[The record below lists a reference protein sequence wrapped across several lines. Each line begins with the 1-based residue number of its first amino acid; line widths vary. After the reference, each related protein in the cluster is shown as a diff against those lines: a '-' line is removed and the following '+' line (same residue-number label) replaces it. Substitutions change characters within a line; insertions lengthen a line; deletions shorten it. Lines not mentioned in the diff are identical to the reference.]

1 MEEKQTFK
9 LAVLASGNGSNLEAI
24 IDQLHGWPVESG
36 GTAGADKRT
45 IEVSL
50 VVCNS
55 PGAKAIARAREA
67 GIDCVVIPSEGCESL
82 ERHDLQM
89 VEAIRQAEADLVVL
103 AGYMRLLHPSFL
115 DAFPNRVINL
125 HPALLPA
132 FPGTTSI
139 ADAVE
144 YGVKVTGVTVH
155 YVDEGVDTGCIIA
168 QQPVLVEA
176 DDTADTLAARIHEA
190 EHELL
195 PRVIRMIAAGKVT
208 PPAAGSRKVRTE

>member
-1 MEEKQTFK
+1 MEDKKTFK
-9 LAVLASGNGSNLEAI
+9 LAVLASGNGSNLQAI
-24 IDQLHGWPVESG
+24 IDQLHGQRVESG
-36 GTAGADKRT
+36 GVSGAGERI

-55 PGAKAIARAREA
+55 PGARAIARAQEA
-67 GIDCVVIPSEGCESL
+67 GIDYVVIPSVDCESL
-82 ERHDLQM
+82 EQHDLQM
-89 VEAIRQAEADLVVL
+89 AEAIQKSGADLVVL

-115 DAFPNRVINL
+115 DAFPNKVINL

-155 YVDEGVDTGCIIA
+155 YVDEGVDTGCVIA
-168 QQPVLVEA
+168 QQPVPVEEG
-176 DDTADTLAARIHEA
+176 DTADTLAARIHAA

-208 PPAAGSRKVRTE
+208 PPPAGSRKVRTE